1 MEAIEGSKISLDA
14 CRVELLRAPEGSLKV
29 QRFSMLAH
37 TGVPVSRG
45 FFGSMVFDLA
55 GIEAGA
61 KVPILMN
68 HDDNQIVGFADT
80 SKVTEDGL
88 VLEGVILTEEEA
100 GARVQRLSK
109 SGFPFQASIG
119 VQPIKT
125 EDLDAGSKIEL
136 NGQEVSGPATIVRRA
151 RLLESSFLP
160 AGADGNTSAVALAAK
175 GYRMAD
181 KEGDEKGEEGQG
193 TGSEARALIKKAE
206 DAGFSLKDIAAATD
220 RTDGIIS
227 SIKSGKI
234 KNPPTDF
241 RDKLKRLIAQ
251 GKKKDEDMRA
261 ELTEFLAAFPGR
273 EGWAAHQFA
282 AEKTLTEA
290 KAELSD
296 VLLAELATA
305 REQLAAAPTA
315 VAADPA
321 AQVALTAT
329 HPGVGFSGA
338 ARQEP
343 GTPTK
348 QDLSGLSLS
357 ERALAEWNGTGKESL
372 ALQREFFGQFRFYL
386 AFLQQEA
393 KKNGEVV

>member
-1 MEAIEGSKISLDA
+1 VVLLDSKPGAEAG
-14 CRVELLRAPEGSLKV
+14 PKV

-37 TGVPVSRG
+37 TGTPVDRG

-55 GIEAGA
+55 GIESGA

-68 HDDNQIVGFADT
+68 HDENQIVGFADS
-80 SKVTEDGL
+80 SKITEEGL
-88 VLEGVILTEEEA
+88 RLEGVILTEEEA
-100 GARVQRLSK
+100 GAKVQRLSK

-119 VQPIKT
+119 VSLSKT
-125 EDLDAGSKIEL
+125 EDLAAGETEEI
-136 NGQEVSGPATIVRRA
+136 NGREVMGPATIVRKS

-160 AGADGNTSAVALAAK
+160 AGADGNTSATALSAKRDPMEAIEAARQEAEKK
-175 GYRMAD
+175 GRDA
-181 KEGDEKGEEGQG
+181 
-193 TGSEARALIKKAE
+193 ARAE
-206 DAGFSLKDIAAATD
+206 CS
-220 RTDGIIS
+220 
-227 SIKSGKI
+227 
-234 KNPPTDF
+234 
-241 RDKLKRLIAQ
+241 
-251 GKKKDEDMRA
+251 
-261 ELTEFLAAFPGR
+261 EFMSAFPGR
-273 EGWAAHQFA
+273 ESWAALQFA
-282 AEKTLTEA
+282 AQKTLTEA

-296 VLLAELATA
+296 VLLAELAAA
-305 REQLAAAPTA
+305 REQLAAVPTAVAAAPTA